1 MEWWCVIL
9 LEMSIFCIDDGLLS
23 IVCIG
28 TRGGNDDKQHV
39 EFQGGV
45 CRLMNTKKEDDY
57 NGVSVDNCIDI
68 LGIVMVLV
76 RLWYGCCYSWDCN
89 AGK

>member
-1 MEWWCVIL
+1 MIL

-39 EFQGGV
+39 EFQGGS
-45 CRLMNTKKEDDY
+45 L
-57 NGVSVDNCIDI
+57 
-68 LGIVMVLV
+68 
-76 RLWYGCCYSWDCN
+76 
-89 AGK
+89 

>member
-1 MEWWCVIL
+1 MMTNNIL
-9 LEMSIFCIDDGLLS
+9 NS
-23 IVCIG
+23 
-28 TRGGNDDKQHV
+28 R
-39 EFQGGV
+39 GGV